1 MTKKIART
9 GGLIFFIVLATLPFW
24 LLQGEY
30 VRGVGVQALTVA
42 ALAVSWNIIGG
53 FGGGLSFGHAAFFGV
68 GAYTSSLL
76 LIHANISP
84 WVGGLTGTIVAGL
97 LALFV
102 GSFSLHLR
110 GIYFAL
116 VTFVFG
122 LILLLLF
129 RYFVGFTGGD
139 VGLSLP
145 LTEPSLAMLQ
155 FRGQMGYYYVAL
167 GVLAVYVTISMV
179 ISKSSFGYRLR
190 ALRDDEEVAEAL
202 GVATTRVKLQAFVL
216 SAMMVAFVGTVVAQH
231 NLFID
236 PGSAFGVDRSIEMV
250 LGAIF
255 GGVGTVWGPVVGGFA
270 IVLISEWANIGLGD
284 IMAGADTVAYG
295 IVLMAVALWLPDGL
309 MSIARRVTRF
319 WRRRSAASAMD
330 IPANQEQNNKAEAK

>member
-9 GGLIFFIVLATLPFW
+9 GGFLFFIVLATLPLW

-53 FGGGLSFGHAAFFGV
+53 FGGRFSFGHAAFFGV
-68 GAYTSSLL
+68 GAYTSTLL

-84 WVGGLTGTIVAGL
+84 WVGGLIGTVVAGL

-139 VGLSLP
+139 VGLSPP
-145 LTEPSLAMLQ
+145 LSEPSLGMLQ
-155 FRGQMGYYYVAL
+155 FRGQIGYYYVAL
-167 GVLAVYVTISMV
+167 GVLAGYVMISKV

-190 ALRDDEEVAEAL
+190 GLRDDEEVAEAL
-202 GVATTRVKLQAFVL
+202 GVATTKVKLQAFVL
-216 SAMMVAFVGTVVAQH
+216 SAMMVAFVGTLVAQH

-236 PGSAFGVDRSIEMV
+236 PGSAFGVDRSIEMA
-250 LGAIF
+250 LGAIL

-270 IVLISEWANIGLGD
+270 IVLISEWTNIGLGD
-284 IMAGADTVAYG
+284 VLAGADTIAYG
-295 IVLMAVALWLPDGL
+295 IVLMAVALWLPDGII
-309 MSIARRVTRF
+309 SIARRLTRI
-319 WRRRSAASAMD
+319 WRRRSTVSTTGV
-330 IPANQEQNNKAEAK
+330 QEKQEMIDKAEAK